1 MYTILINSDNTL
13 TQSIR
18 ERIMHRESNVH
29 TFRFL
34 VDPVWV
40 DRGVETDMRNYT
52 CLLEYKTP
60 ISSQYVPIPLSPSE
74 TLYKNKLEYVYKI
87 GTDMTCEVGNLE
99 LKFIFTWLEM
109 TADGQ
114 LIEHSRKTDTTIIP
128 IISTDNWSD
137 YIADSKMDNI
147 VQIMLSN
154 QAQMNQ
160 LKDFADYLH
169 MTKADTLKYDKNTNK
184 LSIGT
189 ASQELDSVILE
200 DCDCEDGIPIV
211 DFGTEKNPDTPNIS
225 EEDGYDVVEF

>member
-60 ISSQYVPIPLSPSE
+60 ISSQYVPVPISPSE
-74 TLYKNKLEYVYKI
+74 TLYKDKLEYLYKI
-87 GTDMTCEVGNLE
+87 GTDMTCEIGNLE
-99 LKFIFTWLEM
+99 LKFIFMWLEM
-109 TADGQ
+109 TETGQ

-128 IISTDNWSD
+128 ITPTDNWSD

-154 QAQMNQ
+154 QANAEQI
-160 LKDFADYLH
+160 KEYATYIA
-169 MTKADTLKYDKNTNK
+169 MTKADSIKYNRDTNE
-184 LSIGT
+184 LSLHGNG
-189 ASQELDSVILE
+189 QKLDSIILE
-200 DCDCEDGIPIV
+200 EDCECEDGVPVV
-211 DFGTEKNPDTPNIS
+211 DFTNLEPSDANDELNN
-225 EEDGYDVVEF
+225 VVEF

>member
-60 ISSQYVPIPLSPSE
+60 ISSQYVPVPLSPSE
-74 TLYKNKLEYVYKI
+74 TLYKGKLEYLYKI
-87 GTDMTCEVGNLE
+87 DTDITCEIGNLE
-99 LKFIFTWLEM
+99 LKFIFMWLEM
-109 TADGQ
+109 TEDGK
-114 LIEHSRKTDTTIIP
+114 LVEHSRKTDTTIIP
-128 IISTDNWSD
+128 IVPTDNWSD

-154 QAQMNQ
+154 QANAEQI
-160 LKDFADYLH
+160 KEYATYIA
-169 MTKADTLKYDKNTNK
+169 MTKADSIKYNRDTNE
-184 LSIGT
+184 LSLHGNG
-189 ASQELDSVILE
+189 QKLDSIILE
-200 DCDCEDGIPIV
+200 EDCECEDGVPVV
-211 DFGTEKNPDTPNIS
+211 DFTNLEPSDANDELNN
-225 EEDGYDVVEF
+225 VVEF